1 MTTED
6 HFHDI
11 QRRLAPLRADL
22 LNHSIYRQI
31 DSMDALH
38 LFMQHHVFAVWD
50 FMSLLKALQQRLC
63 CVDVPWLPPSDHLAV
78 RFVNEIVLG
87 EESDEDGEGGFAS
100 HFELYHRAMRRCGAD
115 TRCIDRFLEQIR
127 SGGSVNSA
135 LGEAEAPPPVCQF
148 VQHTF
153 EVIES
158 GDLCAIASAFTFG
171 REDLLPDVFRRV
183 VVESIGGL
191 DDFKFYLNRHIE
203 VDGEHHGPMAVR
215 LIAWLCG
222 DDEAKWR
229 TAENAAVTSLQ
240 ARKNLWDGMLL
251 AMQKSVPS

>member
-6 HFHDI
+6 RFHEI

-31 DSMDALH
+31 DSLDALH

-63 CVDVPWLPPSDHLAV
+63 CVAIPWLPPSDHLAA

-87 EESDEDGEGGFAS
+87 EESDEDGQGGFAS
-100 HFELYHRAMRRCGAD
+100 HFDLYHRAMRRCGAD
-115 TRCIDRFLEQIR
+115 TCSIDRFLEHVR
-127 SGGSVNSA
+127 RGSSVTSA
-135 LGEAEAPPPVCQF
+135 LAQAEAPPPVCRF

-153 EVIES
+153 EIIES
-158 GDLCAIASAFTFG
+158 DDLCAIASAFTFG

-183 VVESIGGL
+183 VAESIGGL
-191 DDFKFYLNRHIE
+191 GDFKFYLSRHIE
-203 VDGEHHGPMAVR
+203 LDGEHHGPMSRR
-215 LIAWLCG
+215 LITALCG

-229 TAENAAVTSLQ
+229 VAENAAASSLQ
-240 ARKNLWDGMLL
+240 ARKKLWDGMLL
-251 AMQKSVPS
+251 AVQKPVPS